1 MDLEWTWNGP
11 GLDLDLDL
19 SLTKWLLF
27 TFFRNLSTGSSI
39 VEEMSPLTP
48 FVLKS
53 KIKLMENATRYG
65 QIYDHLVKILA
76 RETHC
81 NKSKDE

>member
-1 MDLEWTWNGP
+1 MASVYIFQESEHWQH
-11 GLDLDLDL
+11 
-19 SLTKWLLF
+19 
-27 TFFRNLSTGSSI
+27 RSI
-39 VEEMSPLTP
+39 VQEMSPLTP

-76 RETHC
+76 RETHY